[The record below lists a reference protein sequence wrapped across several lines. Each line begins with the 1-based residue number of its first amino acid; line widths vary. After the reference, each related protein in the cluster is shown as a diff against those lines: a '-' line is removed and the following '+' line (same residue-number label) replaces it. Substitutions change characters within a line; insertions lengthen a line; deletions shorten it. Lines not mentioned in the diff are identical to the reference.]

1 MSLSMQGKVWIA
13 RLGGFFALG
22 FVILTPPSAHSAAG
36 GEESEGGG
44 PDPVELEERAIQVL
58 DSYCVSCHGPDKQKG
73 GIRFDLLESIDA
85 VDRQALF
92 GQVEEVMHLEEM
104 PPVKAKQPSG
114 PERKL
119 LQNWVTSQLTGKS
132 AQALAEKLKR
142 FEYGNAVPHD
152 DLFSGEHADLPSNRT
167 FREPSERSAKPPYK
181 NPLQKD

>member
-1 MSLSMQGKVWIA
+1 MQGKFWIV

-22 FVILTPPSAHSAAG
+22 LVILTPPSAHSAAS

-44 PDPVELEERAIQVL
+44 PDPVELEESAIQVL

-114 PERKL
+114 PERTL

-142 FEYGNAVPHD
+142 FEYGNTVPHD
-152 DLFSGEHADLPSNRT
+152 DLFSGEHADLPGSTPDR
-167 FREPSERSAKPPYK
+167 R
-181 NPLQKD
+181 